1 MRKKLILVLI
11 ALLMLALPTV
21 ALADSG
27 GTPVAT
33 VADIL
38 IENAVNIAAAFFVA
52 LIGVFGAWL
61 TAKLGKATQLDTVNR
76 AQQELIKLTQITVGE
91 LKQTVVEG
99 LKAAYKDGKLTK
111 EEIAQLGQL
120 LYEKTTAKL
129 SASAMNVLTAA
140 QVDISALITGT
151 AEQLISGMHIRAP
164 VQSGRDARAL
174 SGLLRGPGTHPHQE
188 ISCGGPLAG

>member
-1 MRKKLILVLI
+1 MKKKLLLVLI
-11 ALLMLALPTV
+11 TLLLLALPAV

-27 GTPVAT
+27 GTAEVT

-38 IENAVNIAAAFFVA
+38 IENAVNIIAAFFIA

-76 AQQELIKLTQITVGE
+76 AQQELIKLAQITVGE
-91 LKQTVVEG
+91 LKQTVVDG
-99 LKAAYKDGKLTK
+99 MKAAHTDGKLTK

-120 LYEKTTAKL
+120 LYDKTTAKL
-129 SASAMNVLTAA
+129 SASAMDVLTAS

-151 AEQLISGMHIRAP
+151 AEHLIGQMKE
-164 VQSGRDARAL
+164 D
-174 SGLLRGPGTHPHQE
+174 
-188 ISCGGPLAG
+188 

>member
-1 MRKKLILVLI
+1 MKKKLILVLI
-11 ALLMLALPTV
+11 ALLMLALPAV

-27 GTPVAT
+27 GTVDAT
-33 VADIL
+33 VTEIL
-38 IENAVNIAAAFFVA
+38 IENAVNIAAAFFIS

-91 LKQTVVEG
+91 LKQTVVDG
-99 LKAAYKDGKLTK
+99 MKAAHKDGKLTK
-111 EEIAQLGQL
+111 EEIVQLGQL

-151 AEQLISGMHIRAP
+151 AEHLISGIK
-164 VQSGRDARAL
+164 
-174 SGLLRGPGTHPHQE
+174 
-188 ISCGGPLAG
+188 